1 MEGKVKCTKLNFE
14 SVFYIFLKELKVMG
28 TIICQTCEKV
38 IEHINIEK
46 VVTLYGKCTECS
58 TQSCRDRNN

>member
-1 MEGKVKCTKLNFE
+1 
-14 SVFYIFLKELKVMG
+14 MG